1 MHSYIEEVVEHSCI
15 TTQWW
20 KIEEICTF
28 YRFVWSFVIHTSYT
42 VLPNTLLFI
51 LCSPPLFNL
60 YLFEY
65 KWLAFNKSKAI
76 FFSFHFCNYPFCFDF
91 LYAVCT
97 ARCFYTDHISMDGK
111 TPDVSL
117 SIWLGVPFYF
127 KFFSK
132 SRGEINFVHVKIKHR
147 LITKADPLK
156 CEWILANVYNR

>member
-1 MHSYIEEVVEHSCI
+1 MENWGNLHILSIRLVVCYSHILHCSSEYV
-15 TTQWW
+15 
-20 KIEEICTF
+20 TF
-28 YRFVWSFVIHTSYT
+28 HT
-42 VLPNTLLFI
+42 LF
-51 LCSPPLFNL
+51 PPLFNL

-111 TPDVSL
+111 TPDVNL